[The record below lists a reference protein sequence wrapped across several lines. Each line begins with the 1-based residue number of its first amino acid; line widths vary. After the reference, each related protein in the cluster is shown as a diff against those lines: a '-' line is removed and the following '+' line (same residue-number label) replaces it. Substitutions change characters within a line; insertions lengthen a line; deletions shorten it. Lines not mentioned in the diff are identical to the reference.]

1 VDRQTLNKGLKTRRE
16 VLGDPY
22 VDKAMNTADDFN
34 RPMQEL
40 MTTYCWGEVWNRPGL
55 DRKTRSMLNLAM
67 ISALNRPHE
76 FKAHVRGAINNGV
89 SKDEIREVLLQV
101 MIYCGAP
108 AGGDSFRLARE
119 VFAEMAI

>member
-1 VDRQTLNKGLKTRRE
+1 MDQKMFDQGLKTRRE
-16 VLGDPY
+16 VLGSPY
-22 VDKAMNTADDFN
+22 VDKAINTADDFN

-40 MTTYCWGEVWNRPGL
+40 VTTYCWGEVWGRPGL

-108 AGGDSFRLARE
+108 AGVDSFRMARE
-119 VFAEMAI
+119 VFEEMGI

>member
-1 VDRQTLNKGLKTRRE
+1 MDQKMFDQGLKTRRE

-22 VDKAMNTADDFN
+22 VDKAINTADDFN

-40 MTTYCWGEVWNRPGL
+40 MTAYCWGEVWGRPGL

-89 SKDEIREVLLQV
+89 SKDQIREVLLQV

-108 AGGDSFRLARE
+108 AGVDGFRMARE
-119 VFAEMAI
+119 VFEDLGI